1 MTIETIK
8 NNIKTSASNPTWQK
22 LMITSAGGAVGV
34 AIAGTTLSK
43 SVNKDLTDSKD
54 PELTKEES
62 DKLKTKATV
71 KSIVGSGVI
80 LAATA
85 ALNIPINKWMK
96 ELYVK

>member
-1 MTIETIK
+1 MTIETIA
-8 NNIKTSASNPTWQK
+8 NNIKTAASNPTWRK
-22 LMITSAGGAVGV
+22 LMITSTSCAVGSTV
-34 AIAGTTLSK
+34 ASVALTK
-43 SVNKDLTDSKD
+43 SVNKDFADSKD

-80 LAATA
+80 IAATA
-85 ALNIPINKWMK
+85 ALNIPVNKLIK

>member
-8 NNIKTSASNPTWQK
+8 NNIKTSVSNPTWQK
-22 LMITSAGGAVGV
+22 LMITSTTGAVG
-34 AIAGTTLSK
+34 ATIAGITLTK
-43 SVNKDLTDSKD
+43 SVNKDFADSKD

-71 KSIVGSGVI
+71 KSLVGSGVLI
-80 LAATA
+80 AATA
-85 ALNIPINKWMK
+85 ALNVPINKWMK